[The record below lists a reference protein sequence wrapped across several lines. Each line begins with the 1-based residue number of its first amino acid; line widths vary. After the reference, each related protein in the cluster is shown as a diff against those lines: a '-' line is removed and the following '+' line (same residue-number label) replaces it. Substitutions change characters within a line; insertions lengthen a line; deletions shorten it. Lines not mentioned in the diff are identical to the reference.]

1 LYLHDYPC
9 EGEIKS
15 CEEPGIYAIAYWM
28 MQHCD
33 IYENSVVYPYSSIN
47 YTIWNNSINLF
58 YLEKSRSIVLVF
70 TKDYIFRPYPVFHT
84 FRVADKGHW
93 LVWCRFVN
101 GYDIVIIHAYIDVF
115 VAAPYDISIQPAY
128 IVIEMGSA
136 IEATCMT
143 KGDPV
148 STFAW
153 YFKDQI
159 VGTAPQLNIPESI
172 SMDDG
177 LYTCIATNPFGILQD
192 TVNVNV
198 RCKYNLKIHGYVQST
213 CVIFFY

>member
-1 LYLHDYPC
+1 
-9 EGEIKS
+9 
-15 CEEPGIYAIAYWM
+15 
-28 MQHCD
+28 
-33 IYENSVVYPYSSIN
+33 
-47 YTIWNNSINLF
+47 
-58 YLEKSRSIVLVF
+58 
-70 TKDYIFRPYPVFHT
+70 
-84 FRVADKGHW
+84 
-93 LVWCRFVN
+93 
-101 GYDIVIIHAYIDVF
+101 
-115 VAAPYDISIQPAY
+115 
-128 IVIEMGSA
+128 MGSA

-213 CVIFFY
+213 CVIFFYLPMCLYSCLFVYLGRCCIE